1 MKELQLLLKRFL
13 AREITL
19 DELKDRF
26 GELLEDDNELPA
38 TAAAWLGAAEK
49 DGLLSG
55 AVCMALK
62 SVLIS
67 HMAAT
72 SHGPDP
78 ASSGI
83 FSALDEDGE
92 DAGAEAVPVTPSPA
106 DATYVREDEET
117 RFGSAPASA
126 PAAESDGVL
135 AIGSI
140 IGGRYELL
148 SQLGSGG
155 MGRVFKARDRLRE
168 EAKDRNPHVA
178 IKVLSEEFKLHPD
191 SMIALQRE
199 VRRAQ
204 QLAHPNVITVHE
216 FFRDGPHLYMTM
228 ELLEGRALDQL
239 CQSDYANGISYEE
252 AWPIIDGI
260 CRALQ
265 YGHDKGIVHS
275 DIKPGNI
282 FLCDDGTVKV
292 LDLGIS
298 RPMAPVNIKNAEET
312 AFDPGKRLGSLT
324 PAYAALEMWYQ
335 DTPDPRD
342 DIYALACVVYVLLT
356 GRHPFDGQSARD
368 AKQQGLVPRRIE
380 SLTRGQWNAILK
392 GLAFER
398 ADRME
403 SVTAFRRAF
412 EPQAVV
418 RRNRNYAMAAAAVIV
433 VAVGLVGIRIYTTQ
447 VENQVMGDME
457 NGNGGPVIV
466 ERPDLNE
473 EQIAQIES
481 LLSLADLQFDLVNP
495 ASNADELAYIL
506 SQGPNN
512 VVGLADTA
520 LAIDPGYE
528 AALAAKRR
536 AFDTYLEHARRFES
550 ADHYPEALT
559 LIQSAAEVVPN
570 SPDVLRLRRRIC
582 NSAPE
587 ACAAQ

>member
-1 MKELQLLLKRFL
+1 
-13 AREITL
+13 
-19 DELKDRF
+19 
-26 GELLEDDNELPA
+26 
-38 TAAAWLGAAEK
+38 
-49 DGLLSG
+49 
-55 AVCMALK
+55 
-62 SVLIS
+62 
-67 HMAAT
+67 
-72 SHGPDP
+72 
-78 ASSGI
+78 
-83 FSALDEDGE
+83 
-92 DAGAEAVPVTPSPA
+92 
-106 DATYVREDEET
+106 
-117 RFGSAPASA
+117 
-126 PAAESDGVL
+126 
-135 AIGSI
+135 
-140 IGGRYELL
+140 
-148 SQLGSGG
+148 
-155 MGRVFKARDRLRE
+155 
-168 EAKDRNPHVA
+168 
-178 IKVLSEEFKLHPD
+178 
-191 SMIALQRE
+191 
-199 VRRAQ
+199 
-204 QLAHPNVITVHE
+204 
-216 FFRDGPHLYMTM
+216 
-228 ELLEGRALDQL
+228 
-239 CQSDYANGISYEE
+239 
-252 AWPIIDGI
+252 
-260 CRALQ
+260 
-265 YGHDKGIVHS
+265 
-275 DIKPGNI
+275 
-282 FLCDDGTVKV
+282 
-292 LDLGIS
+292 
-298 RPMAPVNIKNAEET
+298 MAPVNIKNAEET

-433 VAVGLVGIRIYTTQ
+433 VAVGLIGIRIYTTQ

-481 LLSLADLQFDLVNP
+481 LLSLADLQFDLVNSD
-495 ASNADELAYIL
+495 SNADELAYIL

-582 NSAPE
+582 DSAPE
-587 ACAAQ
+587 ACAAR